1 MQGPNAEE
9 KSSLSKE
16 TYGAPT
22 SGVISKAGLLND
34 VVPSVF
40 NIDYSQSPILITN
53 VKDQGSCGSCWA
65 FAGIA
70 EIESYFIKSHS
81 LYLDLSEQQMV
92 DCLPAVQR
100 GNLGCGGGYLDSVG
114 YYATLYPIAQEK
126 YYPYTATQA
135 SCNNDRIAQGRT
147 FQIHSYVYIYDCI
160 TLANALLTLKP
171 IGICGA
177 IDGQWQT
184 YVSGVVASCGTSVG
198 GHCVLLVGGA
208 SDGTNNVQ
216 TNYWKIR
223 NSWGVGWG
231 EQGYMKLYRDYTDT
245 QKGLCGFCGSAI
257 YSI

>member
-100 GNLGCGGGYLDSVG
+100 GNLGCSGGYLDSVWSFSDFAG
-114 YYATLYPIAQEK
+114 STLV
-126 YYPYTATQA
+126 
-135 SCNNDRIAQGRT
+135 
-147 FQIHSYVYIYDCI
+147 H
-160 TLANALLTLKP
+160 
-171 IGICGA
+171 
-177 IDGQWQT
+177 
-184 YVSGVVASCGTSVG
+184 SVG
-198 GHCVLLVGGA
+198 G
-208 SDGTNNVQ
+208 
-216 TNYWKIR
+216 
-223 NSWGVGWG
+223 
-231 EQGYMKLYRDYTDT
+231 
-245 QKGLCGFCGSAI
+245 
-257 YSI
+257 